1 MTAGGLGPG
10 QNPRLIRQTVK
21 RMVYGLSRAENRNLD
36 DRATSVY
43 VAMLWRA
50 DHDTGEATLTDEEI
64 TRASNLLLPYIRS
77 LRSSSRNCQRQI
89 LQNFLYKYSD
99 GAAAMSVERSIIAM
113 FKTMVDHDLKDLVL
127 VGDENES
134 GGEFKITALGWMA
147 LAKILIQDGHNLD
160 DCTCNLCPKTRRF
173 LGSIYY
179 FRCTLCGAH
188 EEAPHIKAGDL
199 LHCGRCHGIE
209 CIPSGLQCAGGPI
222 TAG

>member
-77 LRSSSRNCQRQI
+77 LRSSSRNRQRQI
-89 LQNFLYKYSD
+89 LQNLLYKYSD

-147 LAKILIQDGHNLD
+147 LAK
-160 DCTCNLCPKTRRF
+160 F
-173 LGSIYY
+173 
-179 FRCTLCGAH
+179 
-188 EEAPHIKAGDL
+188 
-199 LHCGRCHGIE
+199 
-209 CIPSGLQCAGGPI
+209 
-222 TAG
+222 

>member
-147 LAKILIQDGHNLD
+147 LAK
-160 DCTCNLCPKTRRF
+160 F
-173 LGSIYY
+173 
-179 FRCTLCGAH
+179 
-188 EEAPHIKAGDL
+188 
-199 LHCGRCHGIE
+199 
-209 CIPSGLQCAGGPI
+209 
-222 TAG
+222 